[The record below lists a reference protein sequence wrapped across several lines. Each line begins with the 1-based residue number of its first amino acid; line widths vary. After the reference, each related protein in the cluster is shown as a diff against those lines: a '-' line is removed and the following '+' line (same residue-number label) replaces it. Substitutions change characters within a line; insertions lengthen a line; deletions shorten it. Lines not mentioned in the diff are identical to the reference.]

1 MATLDSFNPVE
12 SFQRARSN
20 ALAIQGQE
28 QGIARETAS
37 APRRN
42 ALADLQLSQAKVG
55 AERGQTQFTQDQ
67 SSKRATIMNQVAK
80 AMLNTPENQW
90 ASASQ
95 SLNPKLSELG
105 LPLLTPENLSRSKF
119 EQVINE
125 TQALITTPTGLS
137 SSQRERS
144 DLIAAVTPA
153 LNEQGQIDVSKL
165 TPASESAAIEL
176 GLLPRAGT
184 VTKDERL
191 AKDKDLTTDVATSQ
205 AEIEAAKE
213 TAKLT
218 AQKGLLPG
226 IRAAIK
232 LAEKNAV
239 AEGETFTSLN
249 RAKAALPG
257 LKEVTEKLKSLA
269 DVATFTTAGK
279 LINLASKEL
288 GFGATKGA
296 TARST
301 MRAVVDNQVLPL
313 LRETFG
319 AAFTKAEGD
328 TLRNTLLD
336 PDTTPDQMK
345 ATLDAFIEQKVRN
358 IETKERELGLSLPEG
373 VTEDDIETTMQA
385 NNMTRAQVLERLGS
399 Q

>member
-1 MATLDSFNPVE
+1 MATLDRFNPVE

-28 QGIARETAS
+28 QGIARETAA
-37 APRRN
+37 APTRN
-42 ALADLQLSQAKVG
+42 ALADLNLEQSRVG
-55 AERGQTQFTQDQ
+55 AQRGQTQFTQDQ

-95 SLNPKLSELG
+95 SLNPKLAELG
-105 LPLLTPENLSRSKF
+105 LPPLNAANLSRSKF

-125 TQALITTPTGLS
+125 TQALITTPSNIS
-137 SSQRERS
+137 SGQRERA
-144 DLIAAVTPA
+144 DLVKAIQPA

-165 TPASESAAIEL
+165 TPGSKSAAIEL

-184 VTKDERL
+184 VTGQERI
-191 AKDKDLTTDVATSQ
+191 ATTPDLTTDVAASQ
-205 AEIEAAKE
+205 AEIKGAEE

-257 LKEVTEKLKSLA
+257 LEEVTEKLKLLA

-385 NNMTRAQVLERLGS
+385 NNMTREQVLERLGS